1 MSDDKFIYGKNINTG
16 ENYGHIGDKYEGIKQ
31 RVFTVEDFESLR
43 SQINEFKS
51 KYSDKIN
58 DDHITIGNPGDKES
72 TVYSQQI
79 YNALTQNGFN
89 VEIMTLQTFG
99 YVDKDFSVSN
109 APDDT
114 VLVEV
119 FQAPN
124 V

>member
-16 ENYGHIGDKYEGIKQ
+16 ENYGHIGDRYEGIKQ
-31 RVFTVEDFESLR
+31 RIFTEEDFESLR
-43 SQINEFKS
+43 SQIDDFKS
-51 KYSDKIN
+51 KYSEKIN

-72 TVYSQQI
+72 TIYSQQI
-79 YNALTQNGFN
+79 YNALTQNGFD

-99 YVDKDFSVSN
+99 YIDKDFSVSN